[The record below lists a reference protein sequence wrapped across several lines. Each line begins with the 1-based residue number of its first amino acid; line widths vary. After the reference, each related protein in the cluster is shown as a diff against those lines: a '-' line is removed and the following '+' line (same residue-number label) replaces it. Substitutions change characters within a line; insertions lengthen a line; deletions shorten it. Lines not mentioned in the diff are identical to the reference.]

1 MKLYFSPGACS
12 LSPHIALLE
21 AGLAFTT
28 ERVDIRKKLTAS
40 GADYLAINPKG
51 YVPALE
57 LDNGSVLTE
66 GPAIV
71 QYIADLA
78 PEKQLAPAAGSAE
91 HYHAI
96 EWLNYIGTE
105 LHKNFGALFNPAASD
120 DAKAGARALLA
131 KRFAYVAAQLEGR
144 EYLVGERFSVADGY
158 LFTVTNWAQV
168 VRFDLAPW
176 PVLQAYQA
184 RIAARPAVQ
193 QAMRDE
199 GLLG

>member
-12 LSPHIALLE
+12 LSPHIVLLE
-21 AGLAFTT
+21 AGLPFTT
-28 ERVDIRKKLTAS
+28 ERVNIRKKLTAS
-40 GADYLAINPKG
+40 GADYAAINPKG

-57 LDNGSVLTE
+57 LENGSLLTE

-78 PEKQLAPAAGSAE
+78 PEKQLAPAQGTVE
-91 HYHAI
+91 HYQMI

-105 LHKNFGALFNPAASD
+105 LHKSYTPLFNPASGD
-120 DAKAGARALLA
+120 DAKSAARALLA
-131 KRFAYVAAQLEGR
+131 KRFGYVAQKLEGR
-144 EYLVGERFSVADGY
+144 EYLVGDRFSVADAY
-158 LFTVTNWAQV
+158 LFTVANWAQV
-168 VRFDLAPW
+168 VQFDMSAW
-176 PVLQAYQA
+176 PVLKAFQD

-193 QAMRDE
+193 RAMRDE

>member
-12 LSPHIALLE
+12 LSPHIVLLE
-21 AGLAFTT
+21 AGLSFTT
-28 ERVDIRKKLTAS
+28 ERVNLRKKLTAG
-40 GADYLAINPKG
+40 GADYTAINPKG

-57 LDNGSVLTE
+57 LDDGTVLTE

-71 QYIADLA
+71 QYLADRA
-78 PEKQLAPAAGSAE
+78 PARQLAPAAGTVE
-91 HYHAI
+91 HYQAL
-96 EWLNYIGTE
+96 EWLNFIGTE
-105 LHKNFGALFNPAASD
+105 LHKNYGPLFNPDAGE
-120 DAKAGARALLA
+120 DAKTAARATLA
-131 KRFAYVAAQLEGR
+131 RRFGFVALALEGR
-144 EYLVGERFSVADGY
+144 EYLVGGRFSVADAY
-158 LFTVTNWAQV
+158 LFTVANWAPV
-168 VRFDLAPW
+168 VQFDMSPW